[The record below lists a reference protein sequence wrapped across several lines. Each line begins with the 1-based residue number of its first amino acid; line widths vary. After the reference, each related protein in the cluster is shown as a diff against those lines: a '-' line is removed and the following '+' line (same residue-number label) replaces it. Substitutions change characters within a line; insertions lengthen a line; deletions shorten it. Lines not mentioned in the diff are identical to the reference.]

1 MKPARWPLSISP
13 LYRNKWLRLW
23 RQLLRKEPRVKLTE
37 RQSDALSE
45 LINIAF
51 ARTGAALSEL
61 TGHRVVLNPPA
72 VAVYRTEELR
82 GALAKF
88 VPGDVASI
96 HQVFAGPVAGDALL
110 LLNYEGAVQLTD
122 LLIDGHKPSPYLDES
137 AREVLTEVGNIL
149 LNACLGMFG
158 NLLNVHV
165 SFSIPRLHLESL
177 DELVASLLTDGD
189 DLRYSLV
196 VSTAFKVRDSAV
208 SGFLVMALNVAS
220 LDRLLHEVDA
230 WEARQ
235 GLL

>member
-1 MKPARWPLSISP
+1 
-13 LYRNKWLRLW
+13 
-23 RQLLRKEPRVKLTE
+23 
-37 RQSDALSE
+37 
-45 LINIAF
+45 
-51 ARTGAALSEL
+51 
-61 TGHRVVLNPPA
+61 VVLNPPE

-122 LLIDGHKPSPYLDES
+122 LLTDGHNPSAFLDES

-165 SFSIPRLHLESL
+165 TFSVPRLHLETL
-177 DELVASLLTDGD
+177 DQLIESITTDKTVMHYALVI
-189 DLRYSLV
+189 Y
-196 VSTAFKVRDSAV
+196 TAFQIRDSSV
-208 SGFLVMALNVAS
+208 KGFLVIVLSVAS
-220 LDRLLHEVDA
+220 LDRLIQEVDA

-235 GLL
+235 GG

>member
-1 MKPARWPLSISP
+1 M
-13 LYRNKWLRLW
+13 
-23 RQLLRKEPRVKLTE
+23 KLTE

-61 TGHRVVLNPPA
+61 TGHRVVLNPPE
-72 VAVYRTEELR
+72 VAVYRTAELR

-96 HQVFAGPVAGDALL
+96 HQVFGGPVAGDALL
-110 LLNYEGAVQLTD
+110 LLNYEGAVKLTD
-122 LLIDGHKPSPYLDES
+122 LLTDGHQPSNHLDES

-165 SFSIPRLHLESL
+165 TFSVPRLHLETL
-177 DELVASLLTDGD
+177 EELIANTTTDKTEMH
-189 DLRYSLV
+189 YALV
-196 VSTAFKVRDSAV
+196 VYTAFQIRDSSV
-208 SGFLVMALNVAS
+208 KGFLVIVLSVDS
-220 LDRLLHEVDA
+220 LDRLIQEVDV
-230 WEARQ
+230 WEAQQ
-235 GLL
+235 GG

>member
-1 MKPARWPLSISP
+1 MR
-13 LYRNKWLRLW
+13 
-23 RQLLRKEPRVKLTE
+23 LTE
-37 RQSDALSE
+37 RQRDALSE

-61 TGHRVVLNPPA
+61 TGHRVVLNPPE
-72 VAVYRTEELR
+72 VAVYQTEELR

-110 LLNYEGAVQLTD
+110 LLNYEGAVHLTD
-122 LLIDGHKPSPYLDES
+122 LLTDESKTSNYLDES

-158 NLLNVHV
+158 NLLHVHV
-165 SFSIPRLHLESL
+165 TFSVPRLHLETL
-177 DELVASLLTDGD
+177 DQLIASITQNKSEMHYALVI
-189 DLRYSLV
+189 Y
-196 VSTAFKVRDSAV
+196 TAFQIRV
-208 SGFLVMALNVAS
+208 SSVKGFLVIVLSVAS
-220 LDRLLHEVDA
+220 LDRLIQEVDA

-235 GLL
+235 GG

>member
-1 MKPARWPLSISP
+1 M
-13 LYRNKWLRLW
+13 
-23 RQLLRKEPRVKLTE
+23 KLTE
-37 RQSDALSE
+37 RQRDALSE

-61 TGHRVVLNPPA
+61 TGHRVLLEPPE

-96 HQVFAGPVAGDALL
+96 QQVFAGPVAGEALL

-122 LLIDGHKPSPYLDES
+122 LLTDEHQPSNYLDES

-165 SFSIPRLHLESL
+165 TFSVPRLHLETL
-177 DELVASLLTDGD
+177 DEIIASTTTGKTEMH
-189 DLRYSLV
+189 YALV
-196 VSTAFKVRDSAV
+196 VYTAFQIRDSSV
-208 SGFLVMALNVAS
+208 KGFLVIVLSVES
-220 LDRLLHEVDA
+220 LDRLIQEVDI
-230 WEARQ
+230 WEAQQ
-235 GLL
+235 GR

>member
-1 MKPARWPLSISP
+1 
-13 LYRNKWLRLW
+13 
-23 RQLLRKEPRVKLTE
+23 VKLTD

-61 TGHRVVLNPPA
+61 TGHRVMLNPPE
-72 VAVYRTEELR
+72 VAVYRSEELR

-88 VPGDVASI
+88 VPGDIASI

-110 LLNYEGAVQLTD
+110 LLNYAGAVHLTD
-122 LLIDGHKPSPYLDES
+122 LLTDEQQPSGYLDES

-158 NLLNVHV
+158 NLLSVHV
-165 SFSIPRLHLESL
+165 TFSVPRLHLETL
-177 DELVASLLTDGD
+177 DELISSITTDKAEAH
-189 DLRYSLV
+189 YALV
-196 VSTAFKVRDSAV
+196 VYTAFQIRDSSV
-208 SGFLVMALNVAS
+208 KGFLVIVLSVTS
-220 LDRLLHEVDA
+220 LDRLIQEVDA

-235 GLL
+235 SK

>member
-1 MKPARWPLSISP
+1 M
-13 LYRNKWLRLW
+13 
-23 RQLLRKEPRVKLTE
+23 KLTE
-37 RQSDALSE
+37 RQRDALSE

-61 TGHRVVLNPPA
+61 TGHRVLLEVPEVN
-72 VAVYRTEELR
+72 VYRTAELR

-110 LLNYEGAVQLTD
+110 LLNYAGAVQLTD
-122 LLIDGHKPSPYLDES
+122 LLTDEHKPSNFLDES

-165 SFSIPRLHLESL
+165 TFSVPRLHPETL
-177 DELVASLLTDGD
+177 DELIASTTDKPEMH
-189 DLRYSLV
+189 YALV
-196 VSTAFKVRDSAV
+196 VYTAFQIRDSSV
-208 SGFLVMALNVAS
+208 KGFLVIVLSVAS
-220 LDRLLHEVDA
+220 LDRLIHEVDA
-230 WEARQ
+230 WEAKQ
-235 GLL
+235 GR

>member
-1 MKPARWPLSISP
+1 
-13 LYRNKWLRLW
+13 
-23 RQLLRKEPRVKLTE
+23 VKLTE
-37 RQSDALSE
+37 RQRDALSE

-61 TGHRVVLNPPA
+61 TGHRVLLNPPE

-82 GALAKF
+82 SALAKF

-110 LLNYEGAVQLTD
+110 LLNYAGAVHLTD
-122 LLIDGHKPSPYLDES
+122 LLTENNNKSVYLDES

-165 SFSIPRLHLESL
+165 TFSVPRLHLETL
-177 DELVASLLTDGD
+177 DELIESTTSDKTEMHYA
-189 DLRYSLV
+189 LV
-196 VSTAFKVRDSAV
+196 VYTAFQIRDSSV
-208 SGFLVMALNVAS
+208 KGFLVIVLSVDS
-220 LDRLLHEVDA
+220 LDRLIHEVDA
-230 WEARQ
+230 WEAQ
-235 GLL
+235 QSK

>member
-1 MKPARWPLSISP
+1 M
-13 LYRNKWLRLW
+13 
-23 RQLLRKEPRVKLTE
+23 KLTE

-61 TGHRVVLNPPA
+61 TGHRVVLNPPE

-96 HQVFAGPVAGDALL
+96 HQVFAGPVGGDALL
-110 LLNYEGAVQLTD
+110 LLNYAGAVQLTD
-122 LLIDGHKPSPYLDES
+122 LLTDERNSSFLDES

-165 SFSIPRLHLESL
+165 TFSVPRLHLETL
-177 DELVASLLTDGD
+177 DELIASTTSDKAEMH
-189 DLRYSLV
+189 YALV
-196 VSTAFKVRDSAV
+196 IYTAFQIRDSSV
-208 SGFLVMALNVAS
+208 KGFLVIVLSVDS
-220 LDRLLHEVDA
+220 LDRLIQEVDA
-230 WEARQ
+230 WEAQ
-235 GLL
+235 QSGKPTPSA

>member
-1 MKPARWPLSISP
+1 
-13 LYRNKWLRLW
+13 
-23 RQLLRKEPRVKLTE
+23 VKLTE

-45 LINIAF
+45 LINIAV

-61 TGHRVVLNPPA
+61 TGHRVVLNPPE
-72 VAVYRTEELR
+72 VAVYETQELG

-110 LLNYEGAVQLTD
+110 LLNYEGAVHLTD
-122 LLIDGHKPSPYLDES
+122 LLTDEHKTSIYLDES

-165 SFSIPRLHLESL
+165 TFSVPRLHLETL
-177 DELVASLLTDGD
+177 DELLASLTNGKTD
-189 DLRYSLV
+189 LHYALV
-196 VSTAFKVRDSAV
+196 VYTAFQIRDSSV
-208 SGFLVMALNVAS
+208 KGFLVIVLSVAS
-220 LDRLLHEVDA
+220 LDRLIQEVDA
-230 WEARQ
+230 WEAQQ
-235 GLL
+235 GR

>member
-1 MKPARWPLSISP
+1 
-13 LYRNKWLRLW
+13 
-23 RQLLRKEPRVKLTE
+23 VKLTE
-37 RQSDALSE
+37 RQRDALSE

-61 TGHRVVLNPPA
+61 TGHRVMLNPPE

-82 GALAKF
+82 EALAKF

-96 HQVFAGPVAGDALL
+96 HQVFVGPVAGDALL
-110 LLNYEGAVQLTD
+110 LLNYAGAVQLTD

-165 SFSIPRLHLESL
+165 TFSVPRLHLETL
-177 DELVASLLTDGD
+177 DELIASITTNKIELH
-189 DLRYSLV
+189 YALV
-196 VSTAFKVRDSAV
+196 VYTAFQIRDSSV
-208 SGFLVMALNVAS
+208 RGFLVIVLSVDS
-220 LDRLLHEVDA
+220 LDRLIQEVDV
-230 WEARQ
+230 WEAQQ
-235 GLL
+235 GK